1 MAYTRGMHQRTW
13 LSLFTFPLVAAFTY
27 PVMVQTAPPAART
40 EVRATAPDP
49 LGGLSDI
56 QDVLTL
62 VRDNYVDTP
71 DMEKVI
77 AGGIQGVLE
86 RVHPLN
92 AYLTPEDLRLPDPGP
107 AGVGITVVK
116 RQIYAQVVAVVP
128 GSPAAKAG
136 FQASDMVRK
145 LDGDSIGPMSAWTLE
160 RRLRGPVGSE
170 LTLLRYVAANGELK
184 KVTLTRERIQAPPVS
199 VRKDPRA
206 TMLAIPDLGP
216 GRAAELKA
224 LLPSLDHNLPLVLD
238 LSHCAGGTLA
248 EAAEVAGL
256 FVGPGPLATIQ
267 ETGKPPVP
275 VAVVPASLPPFAQV
289 AVLQGNYTLGPAEA
303 LSSALKKQAVPLFG
317 ERTYGLGVERTRF
330 LLRQGGAVELVNK
343 RWLGA
348 GGEYLGSGGEKP
360 ELLKPQEGK
369 GISTKDQPFG
379 YGVQPDHVIK
389 PARPEEHVGKGAKGE
404 DDPLPQ
410 ILEVLGAKSKAAA

>member
-1 MAYTRGMHQRTW
+1 
-13 LSLFTFPLVAAFTY
+13 
-27 PVMVQTAPPAART
+27 
-40 EVRATAPDP
+40 
-49 LGGLSDI
+49 
-56 QDVLTL
+56 
-62 VRDNYVDTP
+62 
-71 DMEKVI
+71 
-77 AGGIQGVLE
+77 
-86 RVHPLN
+86 
-92 AYLTPEDLRLPDPGP
+92 
-107 AGVGITVVK
+107 
-116 RQIYAQVVAVVP
+116 
-128 GSPAAKAG
+128 
-136 FQASDMVRK
+136 
-145 LDGDSIGPMSAWTLE
+145 
-160 RRLRGPVGSE
+160 
-170 LTLLRYVAANGELK
+170 
-184 KVTLTRERIQAPPVS
+184 
-199 VRKDPRA
+199 
-206 TMLAIPDLGP
+206 
-216 GRAAELKA
+216 
-224 LLPSLDHNLPLVLD
+224 VLD